1 MEQLKKIF
9 SNSVLKKRIWYTL
22 LFLAIYRLLVFVP
35 VPFADIDVLVNF
47 TNLKNSSLSYFAL
60 LLWGTLDQFSLLAVW
75 LAPYINA
82 SIIMQLLTGVIP
94 KLEAMQEEWEQW
106 QKKIGQITRWLTF
119 PLAFLQGI
127 GVTYFVNYYLGGNAI
142 VLTRSTIAWVALIM
156 AFGSMLLVRIADL
169 ITEHGIGN
177 GTSMIIFASIV
188 AGITSSL
195 YSSIGGA
202 SNRLSVVLFILVFV
216 ALLVILCIFLIKTM
230 KEIPVIYARQWKV
243 QQTSVLPFP
252 LNPVGMVPIIFSV
265 AFVSFPYLI
274 TQLFSKFGW
283 STQWLKNASDR
294 IEANFNIYNQN
305 PTWLTIIIYFLLVV
319 FFTFFY
325 ALVQFNPEKISDNIQ
340 KRWGYIPSIR
350 PWKETV
356 QYITK
361 IIWHLCFRW
370 GMWLW
375 VLACYS
381 YLLNRIPLLENLFAW
396 FGTIPVIVTG
406 SGIIII
412 VGVVQDI
419 MNKIKSEQYMNE
431 LD

>member
-1 MEQLKKIF
+1 MEQLRKIF
-9 SNSVLKKRIWYTL
+9 SNPTLKRRILITL
-22 LFLAIYRLLVFVP
+22 WLLALYRLLVFIP

-47 TNLKNSSLSYFAL
+47 TNLENSSLSYFAL
-60 LLWGTLDQFSLLAVW
+60 LLGGTLDQFSLLAVG

-82 SIIMQLLTGVIP
+82 SIIIQLLNWVIP
-94 KLEAMQEEWEQW
+94 KLEQLQEEWEIG

-119 PLAFLQGI
+119 PLAFLQWI

-142 VLTRSTIAWVALIM
+142 DLSFGTIFLVALVM
-156 AFGSMLLVRIADL
+156 AFGSMLLVWIGDL
-169 ITEHGIGN
+169 ITEHGIWN
-177 GTSMIIFASIV
+177 GTSLIIFASII

-195 YSSIGGA
+195 YSSIWAA
-202 SNRLSVVLFILVFV
+202 SNKASIILFILVFI

-252 LNPVGMVPIIFSV
+252 LNPVGMVPIIFSI
-265 AFVSFPYLI
+265 AFVSFPYLL
-274 TQLFSKFGW
+274 TQLISKFGG
-283 STQWLKNASDR
+283 STQGLKNAADR
-294 IEANFNIYNQN
+294 IEANFNIYSNN
-305 PTWLTIIIYFLLVV
+305 PTWLTIGIYFLLVV

-325 ALVQFNPEKISDNIQ
+325 ALVQYNPEKMSDNIQ
-340 KRWGYIPSIR
+340 KRGGYIPSIR
-350 PWKETV
+350 PGKETV

-370 GMWLW
+370 GIWLW

-381 YLLNRIPLLENLFAW
+381 YLLNRIPLLQNLFQW

-406 SGIIII
+406 SWIIII
-412 VGVVQDI
+412 VWVVQDI

-431 LD
+431 LE

>member
-1 MEQLKKIF
+1 MDQLRKIF
-9 SNSVLKKRIWYTL
+9 WNAVLKKRILYTL
-22 LFLAIYRLLVFVP
+22 LFLAIYRLLVFIP

-60 LLWGTLDQFSLLAVW
+60 LLWWTLDQFSLLAVW

-82 SIIMQLLTGVIP
+82 SIIIQLLTWVIP
-94 KLEAMQEEWEQW
+94 KLEALQEEGDQG
-106 QKKIGQITRWLTF
+106 QKKIWQITRWLTF

-127 GVTYFVNYYLGGNAI
+127 WVTYFVNYYLGWNAI
-142 VLTRSTIAWVALIM
+142 ELTFLTIAWVALIM
-156 AFGSMLLVRIADL
+156 SFWSMLLVWIADL
-169 ITEHGIGN
+169 ITEHGIWN

-188 AGITSSL
+188 SWISSSL
-195 YSSIGGA
+195 YSSIWSS
-202 SNRLSVVLFILVFV
+202 SNRLSVTLFILVFV

-252 LNPVGMVPIIFSV
+252 LNPVGMVPIIFSI

-274 TQLFSKFGW
+274 TQLMSKFGG
-283 STQWLKNASDR
+283 STEWLKSSADR
-294 IEANFNIYNQN
+294 IEANFNIYSQN

-350 PWKETV
+350 PGKETV

-361 IIWHLCFRW
+361 ILWHLCFWW
-370 GMWLW
+370 GIGLG

-381 YLLNRIPLLENLFAW
+381 YLLNRIPLLENLFAG
-396 FGTIPVIVTG
+396 FGTIPVIVTW

-412 VGVVQDI
+412 VWVVQDI
-419 MNKIKSEQYMNE
+419 MNKIKSEQYMTE

>member
-1 MEQLKKIF
+1 M
-9 SNSVLKKRIWYTL
+9 LKKRVWYTL

-60 LLWGTLDQFSLLAVW
+60 LLWGTLDQFSLLAVG

-82 SIIMQLLTGVIP
+82 SIIIQLLTGVIP
-94 KLEAMQEEWEQW
+94 KLEAMQEEWDQW
-106 QKKIGQITRWLTF
+106 QKKIWQITRWLTF

-156 AFGSMLLVRIADL
+156 AFGSMLLVWIADL

-202 SNRLSVVLFILVFV
+202 SNRVSVSLFILVFV

-230 KEIPVIYARQWKV
+230 KEIPVIYARQGKV

-265 AFVSFPYLI
+265 AFVSFPYLL
-274 TQLFSKFGW
+274 TQLMSKFGW
-283 STQWLKNASDR
+283 STVWLKNAADR
-294 IEANFNIYNQN
+294 IEANFNIYSQN

-350 PWKETV
+350 PGKETV

-361 IIWHLCFRW
+361 VIWHLCFRW
-370 GMWLW
+370 GMGLWL
-375 VLACYS
+375 LACYS

-396 FGTIPVIVTG
+396 FGTIPVIVTW

-412 VGVVQDI
+412 VWVVQDI